1 MKGLKNIMKNYLI
14 SIVFIFISL
23 IITPVLTLSDGI
35 TQSKLAEN
43 TTEQIQNTTTGGTEN
58 SSSDTTADSITVFL
72 SSSKENLTVSEFEY
86 VCGSVAAEMPLTY
99 HEEALKAQAVAC
111 YTNSLRLKNSG
122 DKSSINGADISNDTS
137 THQGYLT
144 RDERKEKWGE
154 DYQKYESKLETV
166 VNEVMGEYLTYDG
179 EYCIA
184 AFSAICTGTT
194 ESAENVWGSEIP
206 YLVSVKSSGDTL
218 SPAYSSTATFAKSQ
232 FISIMKDLG
241 VSINTKTNLE
251 DVIGKEKTS
260 KAGTVLKIEIGEKEL
275 TGEQIRT
282 AFSLKSAAFKITATE
297 NEVTFKVSGY
307 GHGVGMSQ
315 YGADYMARQGSTY
328 KEILEHYYKGVKLEK
343 LE

>member
-1 MKGLKNIMKNYLI
+1 MKNYLI

-23 IITPVLTLSDGI
+23 IITPITLLSDGVV
-35 TQSKLAEN
+35 SKSN
-43 TTEQIQNTTTGGTEN
+43 TLTPTEQTTSGKSDNTKTTDN
-58 SSSDTTADSITVFL
+58 DTPKEGVITVFL
-72 SSSKENLTVSEFEY
+72 STTKEILTVSKFEY
-86 VCGSVAAEMPLTY
+86 ICGSVAAEMPLTY

-111 YTNSLRLKNSG
+111 YTNSLRLKNSS
-122 DKSSINGADISNDTS
+122 DKSAINGADISSDTS

-144 RDERKEKWGE
+144 REERKEKWGE

-166 VNEVMGEYLTYDG
+166 VKEVMGEYLTYDN
-179 EYCIA
+179 EYCVA

-194 ESAENVWGSEIP
+194 ESAENVWGTEIP

-218 SPAYSSTATFAKSQ
+218 SPTYSSTATFSKSQ

-241 VSINTKTNLE
+241 VSVNSKTNIE
-251 DVIGKEKTS
+251 DIIGKAKTS
-260 KAGTVLKIEIGEKEL
+260 KAGTVLKIKISEKEL
-275 TGEQIRT
+275 TGEQIRN
-282 AFSLKSAAFKITATE
+282 AFSLRSSAFKITATE

-328 KEILEHYYKGVKLEK
+328 DEILKHYYKGVEIQK
-343 LE
+343 